1 LWLSV
6 IAGGAAVVVAVT
18 VAGLYVVHRN
28 SDPVKIRSLVGDF
41 SAAVYGGDPRQM
53 ARYMCAEGA
62 QSFLDTIEDP
72 ATPAAH
78 EAPPPFDVSDI
89 QVKGD
94 VASAKLTFKPT
105 GVQTMYFRKEA
116 GKWTVCAAAED
127 QM

>member
-1 LWLSV
+1 
-6 IAGGAAVVVAVT
+6 VT
-18 VAGLYVVHRN
+18 AAGLYVVHRN

-41 SAAVYGGDPRQM
+41 SIAVYGGDPRQI

-62 QSFLDTIEDP
+62 QSFLDAIEDP
-72 ATPAAH
+72 DTPAAP
-78 EAPPPFDVSDI
+78 ETPPKFDVSDI

-105 GVQTMYFRKEA
+105 GLQTMYFRKEA